1 MSKRILFISDLHLEE
16 SRPDITRT
24 LLQFLNINSG
34 KCAALYILGDLFEVW
49 IGDDEQSPLIDEI
62 TSALRG
68 FHVAGSSIYLMHGN
82 RDFLIGDNFAN
93 RCGAELIEDPCI
105 LKTEAGHIILL
116 HGDTLCTDDLEYMQF
131 RAQVRQQIWQQ
142 EFLAKSL
149 DDRRAFAQ
157 EARQASQKTAGIKNN
172 SIMDV
177 NGQAVLDL
185 FNQFQENMML
195 HGHTHRPA
203 VHELAFSNP
212 INGQIKGQR
221 IVLGDWN
228 NKAWYAETQ
237 SKEISLLSFDLVS

>member
-49 IGDDEQSPLIDEI
+49 IGDDEQNPLIDEI

-82 RDFLIGDNFAN
+82 RDFLIGDNFAK

-203 VHELAFSNP
+203 VHELALSNP

>member
-49 IGDDEQSPLIDEI
+49 IGDDEQSLLIDEI

-82 RDFLIGDNFAN
+82 RDFLIGDNFAK

-105 LKTEAGHIILL
+105 LKTEAGHIVLL

-237 SKEISLLSFDLVS
+237 NKEISLLSFDLVS

>member
-1 MSKRILFISDLHLEE
+1 LSKRILFISDLHLEE

-49 IGDDEQSPLIDEI
+49 IGDDEQNPLIDEI

-82 RDFLIGDNFAN
+82 RDFLIGDNFAK

-131 RAQVRQQIWQQ
+131 RTQVRQQIWQQ
-142 EFLAKSL
+142 EFLAKPL

-157 EARQASQKTAGIKNN
+157 EARQASQKTAGIKDN

-237 SKEISLLSFDLVS
+237 NKEISLLSFDLVS

>member
-49 IGDDEQSPLIDEI
+49 IGDDEQNPLIDEI

-82 RDFLIGDNFAN
+82 RDFLIGDNFAK
-93 RCGAELIEDPCI
+93 RCGSELIEDPCI
-105 LKTEAGHIILL
+105 LKTEAGHIVLL

>member
-1 MSKRILFISDLHLEE
+1 LSKRILFISDLHLEE

-49 IGDDEQSPLIDEI
+49 IGDDEQNPLIDEI

-82 RDFLIGDNFAN
+82 RDFLIGDNFAK

-105 LKTEAGHIILL
+105 LKTEAGHIVLL

-142 EFLAKSL
+142 EFLAKPL

-157 EARQASQKTAGIKNN
+157 KARQASQKTAGIKNN

>member
-1 MSKRILFISDLHLEE
+1 MSNRILFISDLHLEE
-16 SRPDITRT
+16 SRSDITRT
-24 LLQFLNINSG
+24 LLQFLDINSG

-62 TSALRG
+62 TSALRE
-68 FHVAGSSIYLMHGN
+68 FHRAGSSIYLMHGN
-82 RDFLIGDNFAN
+82 RDFLIGDNFAE

-131 RAQVRQQIWQQ
+131 RAQVRQLVWQQ
-142 EFLAKSL
+142 EFLAKPL

-157 EARQASQKTAGIKNN
+157 EAHQASQKAAATKNN

-185 FNQFQENMML
+185 LNQFQQNMML

-203 VHELAFSNP
+203 VHELAFSSP

-228 NKAWYAETQ
+228 TKAWYAEAQ
-237 SKEISLLSFDLVS
+237 DKEISLHSFDLVN

>member
-49 IGDDEQSPLIDEI
+49 IGDDEQSLLIDEI

-82 RDFLIGDNFAN
+82 RDFLIGDNFAK

-105 LKTEAGHIILL
+105 LKTEAGHIVLL

-142 EFLAKSL
+142 EFLAKPL

-157 EARQASQKTAGIKNN
+157 KARQASQKTAGIKNN

>member
-82 RDFLIGDNFAN
+82 RDFLIGDNFAK
-93 RCGAELIEDPCI
+93 RCGAEWIEDPCI
-105 LKTEAGHIILL
+105 LKTEAGHIVLL

>member
-82 RDFLIGDNFAN
+82 RDFLIGDNFAK

-131 RAQVRQQIWQQ
+131 RTQVRQQIWQQ

-185 FNQFQENMML
+185 LNQFQQNMML

-203 VHELAFSNP
+203 VHELGFSSP

-221 IVLGDWN
+221 IVLGDWS
-228 NKAWYAETQ
+228 NKAWYAEAQ
-237 SKEISLLSFDLVS
+237 DKEISLHSFDLVN

>member
-1 MSKRILFISDLHLEE
+1 LSKRILFISDLHLEE

-49 IGDDEQSPLIDEI
+49 IGDDEQNPLIDEI

-82 RDFLIGDNFAN
+82 RDFLIGDNFAK

-142 EFLAKSL
+142 EFLAKPL

-157 EARQASQKTAGIKNN
+157 EARQASQKTAGIKDN

-237 SKEISLLSFDLVS
+237 NKEISLLSFDLVS

>member
-1 MSKRILFISDLHLEE
+1 LSKRILFISDLHLEE

-82 RDFLIGDNFAN
+82 RDFLIGDNFAK

-131 RAQVRQQIWQQ
+131 RTQVRQQIWQQ
-142 EFLAKSL
+142 EFLAKPL

-157 EARQASQKTAGIKNN
+157 EARQASQKTAGIKDN

-237 SKEISLLSFDLVS
+237 NKEISLLSFDLVS

>member
-1 MSKRILFISDLHLEE
+1 LSKRILFISDLHLEE

-82 RDFLIGDNFAN
+82 RDFLIGDNFAK

-105 LKTEAGHIILL
+105 LKTEAGHIVLL

>member
-1 MSKRILFISDLHLEE
+1 LSKRILFISDLHLEE

-82 RDFLIGDNFAN
+82 RDFLIGDNFAK

-142 EFLAKSL
+142 EFLAKPL

-237 SKEISLLSFDLVS
+237 NKEISLLSFDLVS

>member
-1 MSKRILFISDLHLEE
+1 LSKRILFISDLHLEK

-24 LLQFLNINSG
+24 LLQFLAINSG
-34 KCAALYILGDLFEVW
+34 KCAALYILGDLFEDW

-82 RDFLIGDNFAN
+82 RDFLIGDNFAR

-105 LKTEAGHIILL
+105 LKTEASHIVLL
-116 HGDTLCTDDLEYMQF
+116 HGDTLCTDDFEYMQF
-131 RAQVRQQIWQQ
+131 RAQVRQQVWQQ
-142 EFLAKSL
+142 EFLAKPL
-149 DDRRAFAQ
+149 NDRRTFAQ
-157 EARQASQKTAGIKNN
+157 EAHQESQKATATKNN

-177 NGQAVLDL
+177 NEQAVLNL
-185 FNQFQENMML
+185 LNQFQENMVL

-203 VHELAFSNP
+203 VHELAFSSP

-228 NKAWYAETQ
+228 NKAWYAEAQ
-237 SKEISLLSFDLVS
+237 DKEISLHSFDLVS

>member
-1 MSKRILFISDLHLEE
+1 LSKRILFISDLHLEE

-82 RDFLIGDNFAN
+82 RDFLIGDNFAK

>member
-82 RDFLIGDNFAN
+82 RDFLIGDNFAK

-131 RAQVRQQIWQQ
+131 RTQVRQQIWQQ
-142 EFLAKSL
+142 EFLAKPL

-157 EARQASQKTAGIKNN
+157 EARQASQKTAGIKDN

-203 VHELAFSNP
+203 VHELALSNP

-237 SKEISLLSFDLVS
+237 NKEISLLSFDLVS

>member
-1 MSKRILFISDLHLEE
+1 MSKRILFISDLHLEK

-24 LLQFLNINSG
+24 LLQFLAINSG
-34 KCAALYILGDLFEVW
+34 KCAALYILGDLFEDW

-82 RDFLIGDNFAN
+82 RDFLIGDNFAR

-105 LKTEAGHIILL
+105 LKTEASHIVLL
-116 HGDTLCTDDLEYMQF
+116 HGDTLCTDDFEYMQF
-131 RAQVRQQIWQQ
+131 RAQVRQQVWQQ
-142 EFLAKSL
+142 EFLAKPL
-149 DDRRAFAQ
+149 NDRRTFAQ
-157 EARQASQKTAGIKNN
+157 EARQASQKAAATKNN

-177 NGQAVLDL
+177 NEQAVLNL
-185 FNQFQENMML
+185 LNQFQENMVL

-203 VHELAFSNP
+203 VHELAFSSP

-237 SKEISLLSFDLVS
+237 DKEISLHSFDLVS

>member
-1 MSKRILFISDLHLEE
+1 LSKRILFISDLHLEE

-82 RDFLIGDNFAN
+82 RDFLIGDNFAK

-131 RAQVRQQIWQQ
+131 RTQVRQQIWQQ
-142 EFLAKSL
+142 EFLAKPL

-237 SKEISLLSFDLVS
+237 NKEISLLSFDLVS

>member
-49 IGDDEQSPLIDEI
+49 IGDDEQSLLIDEI

-82 RDFLIGDNFAN
+82 RDFLIGDNFAK

-105 LKTEAGHIILL
+105 LKTEAGHIVLL

-142 EFLAKSL
+142 EFLAKPL

-237 SKEISLLSFDLVS
+237 NKKISLLSFDLVS

>member
-62 TSALRG
+62 TSALRE

-82 RDFLIGDNFAN
+82 RDFLIGDNFAK

-105 LKTEAGHIILL
+105 LKIEAGHIILL

-142 EFLAKSL
+142 EFLAKPL

-237 SKEISLLSFDLVS
+237 NKEISLLSFDLVS

>member
-1 MSKRILFISDLHLEE
+1 LSKRILFISDLHLEE

-82 RDFLIGDNFAN
+82 RDFLIGDNFAK

-105 LKTEAGHIILL
+105 LKTEAGHIVLL

-142 EFLAKSL
+142 EFLAKPL

>member
-49 IGDDEQSPLIDEI
+49 IGDDEQNPLIDEI

-82 RDFLIGDNFAN
+82 RDFLIGDNFAK

-131 RAQVRQQIWQQ
+131 RTQVRQQIWQQ
-142 EFLAKSL
+142 EFLAKPL

-203 VHELAFSNP
+203 VHELALSNP

-237 SKEISLLSFDLVS
+237 NKEISLLSFDLVS

>member
-1 MSKRILFISDLHLEE
+1 MSKRILFISDLHLEK
-16 SRPDITRT
+16 SRPDIIRT
-24 LLQFLNINSG
+24 LLQFLAINSG
-34 KCAALYILGDLFEVW
+34 KCAALYILGDLFEDW

-82 RDFLIGDNFAN
+82 RDFLIGDNFAR

-105 LKTEAGHIILL
+105 LKTEAGHIVLL
-116 HGDTLCTDDLEYMQF
+116 HGDTLCTDDFEYMQF
-131 RAQVRQQIWQQ
+131 RAQVRQQVWQQ
-142 EFLAKSL
+142 EFLAKPL
-149 DDRRAFAQ
+149 NDRRTFAQ
-157 EARQASQKTAGIKNN
+157 EARQASQKAAATKNN

-177 NGQAVLDL
+177 NKQAVLNL
-185 FNQFQENMML
+185 LNQLRENVVL

-203 VHELAFSNP
+203 VHELAFSSP

-228 NKAWYAETQ
+228 NKAWYAEAQ
-237 SKEISLLSFDLVS
+237 DKEISLHSFDLVS

>member
-1 MSKRILFISDLHLEE
+1 MSKRILFISDLHLEK

-24 LLQFLNINSG
+24 LLHFLAINSG
-34 KCAALYILGDLFEVW
+34 KCTALYILGDLFEVW

-82 RDFLIGDNFAN
+82 RDFLIGDNFAR

-105 LKTEAGHIILL
+105 LKTEASHIVLL
-116 HGDTLCTDDLEYMQF
+116 HGDTLCTDDFEYMQF
-131 RAQVRQQIWQQ
+131 RAQVRQQVWQQ
-142 EFLAKSL
+142 EFLAKPL
-149 DDRRAFAQ
+149 NDRRTFAQ
-157 EARQASQKTAGIKNN
+157 EARQASQKAAATKNN

-177 NGQAVLDL
+177 NEQAVLNL
-185 FNQFQENMML
+185 LNQFQENMVL

-203 VHELAFSNP
+203 VHELAFSSP

-228 NKAWYAETQ
+228 NKAWYAEAQ
-237 SKEISLLSFDLVS
+237 DKEISLHSFDLVS

>member
-1 MSKRILFISDLHLEE
+1 MSKRILFISDLHLEK
-16 SRPDITRT
+16 SRPDIIRT
-24 LLQFLNINSG
+24 LLQFLAINSG
-34 KCAALYILGDLFEVW
+34 KCAALYILGDLFEDW

-62 TSALRG
+62 TSALQG
-68 FHVAGSSIYLMHGN
+68 FHMAGSSIYLMHGN
-82 RDFLIGDNFAN
+82 RDFLIGDNFAK

-142 EFLAKSL
+142 EFLAKPL

-237 SKEISLLSFDLVS
+237 NKEISLLSFDLVS

>member
-1 MSKRILFISDLHLEE
+1 LSKRILFISDLHLEE

-82 RDFLIGDNFAN
+82 RDFLIGDNFAK

-105 LKTEAGHIILL
+105 LKTEAGHIVLL

-142 EFLAKSL
+142 EFLAKPL

-157 EARQASQKTAGIKNN
+157 EARQASQKTAGIKDN